1 MFKNGCKKLKIDF
14 HLHTRADKEFIYSG
28 NEDYYN
34 SDYVSALKEKQID
47 IGIITNH
54 NKFNFEEYRA
64 LSKTASKK
72 GILLLPG
79 VELSVKEGSNGIHTL
94 LVFNPE
100 EWLKNGTDY
109 INRFLT
115 SAFANIPH
123 PENQNTRCKYDLFGA
138 IQELENMDKDYFIVF
153 AHAEQKCGIIN
164 ECDGGM
170 ITTLFSKSDVR
181 NRVLGM
187 QKVRTRDNISKL
199 NQWLKYDIPFVEG
212 SDPKSIDE
220 IGKDDNVTYLKI
232 GEMSFNSVKYA
243 LQDFKNRGFKTIE
256 NHQHGYIKSA
266 SFKGGK
272 LDGLTINF
280 SNELNTLIGIRGSGK
295 SSILEVIRYALG
307 LTLTSIDKQYKD
319 DLVKNILGSGGQV
332 SLKVIDQYGQ
342 EYEVRQIL
350 NETASVLD
358 ADGRDL
364 PISIKTLINNPL
376 YFGQKDLSFTEDG
389 YEFKLLEKLVGNKI
403 NEQTEKIAEYNN
415 QLEDLIRQLIT
426 FDKIPA
432 QIEEIRNKNEDIKH
446 KLQIYEE
453 KGIAEKLKKQTSCN
467 TDVSNLK
474 NIVTAIESIISELSA
489 VNISSEISKIDICKY
504 ISEYNPEIYSEA
516 SKITNDIIVILNNI
530 QREISDLA
538 TQKKD
543 LDSIVKKL
551 DDKVSSLKEEF
562 AEIKREIK
570 DDTLDPDSYV
580 KYNND
585 FEKNNNIIKQ
595 LEAQAKSRIEIITSI
610 KKAIRERNETL
621 QSIFSAY
628 QQEIN
633 SINENQSE
641 LKIEIEFKGN
651 KAQFKEDLKTFFKG
665 TSISDSKYQRICDDF
680 SDFVAVLEDYYLNES
695 EKLHDI
701 LADGEYAKLSEK
713 IDSNYQD
720 LIKKECPNLVKI
732 LYHGKSLEK
741 HSIGQRASALI
752 LFILTQQDNDIIII
766 DQPED
771 DLDNQI
777 IYKEVIHTIKE
788 KKPYIQFIF
797 ATHNANIPVLGDAE
811 KIIVTSYQDDSMFI
825 DEGNIDCPHTH
836 TKIVDIM
843 EGGREAFEKRNLIY
857 TAWK

>member
-1 MFKNGCKKLKIDF
+1 MFENGCEKLKVDF
-14 HLHTRADKEFIYSG
+14 HLHTRADKEFVFSG
-28 NEDYYN
+28 DENYYY
-34 SDYVSALKEKQID
+34 SDYVSELDEKQIN

-54 NKFNFEEYRA
+54 NKFNFEEYKA

-72 GILLLPG
+72 EILLLPG
-79 VELSVKEGSNGIHTL
+79 VELSIKEGSNGIHTL
-94 LVFNPE
+94 IVFNPD
-100 EWLKNGTDY
+100 EWLENGTDY

-115 SAFANIPH
+115 TAFANIPH
-123 PENQNTRCKYDLFGA
+123 PENQNTRCKYDLFGV

-153 AHAEQKCGIIN
+153 AHVEQKCGIIN

-181 NRVLGM
+181 KRVLGM
-187 QKVRTRDNISKL
+187 QKIRTRDNILKL
-199 NQWLKYDIPFVEG
+199 SQWLKYDIPFVEG

-220 IGKDDNVTYLKI
+220 IGKDDNATYLKI

-243 LQDFKNRGFKTIE
+243 LQDFKNRGFKTVE
-256 NHQHGYIKSA
+256 THQHGYIKAA

-295 SSILEVIRYALG
+295 SSVLEVIRYALG

-319 DLVKNILGSGGQV
+319 DLVKNILGSGGQI
-332 SLKVIDQYGQ
+332 SLNIIDRYGQ

-350 NETASVLD
+350 NETPSILNAE
-358 ADGRDL
+358 GCDL

-376 YFGQKDLSFTEDG
+376 YFGQKDLSFTEAG
-389 YEFKLLEKLVGNKI
+389 YEFKLLEKLVGSKI
-403 NEQTEKIAEYNN
+403 NEQAEKITEYNN
-415 QLEDLIRQLIT
+415 QLEDLIRQLIS

-432 QIEEIRNKNEDIKH
+432 QIEEIKSKNEDIKH

-467 TDVSNLK
+467 TDIGNLN
-474 NIVTAIESIISELSA
+474 NIIEVIQAIISELSA
-489 VNISSEISKIDICKY
+489 VDLGSEISKIDLSQY
-504 ISEYNPEIYSEA
+504 VSEYNPEIYSEA
-516 SKITNDIIVILNNI
+516 SRITNDIIVTLKNM
-530 QREISDLA
+530 QKEITDVA
-538 TQKKD
+538 TLKKD
-543 LDSIVKKL
+543 LDSIVQKL
-551 DDKVSSLKEEF
+551 GDKVSSLKEEF

-585 FEKNNNIIKQ
+585 FEKNNNAIKQ
-595 LEAQAKSRIEIITSI
+595 LEAQAKSRTEIITMI

-621 QSIFSAY
+621 RAIFSAY

-651 KAQFKEDLKTFFKG
+651 KTQFKEDLKIFFKG

-695 EKLHDI
+695 EKLHAI
-701 LADGEYAKLSEK
+701 LTDGEYAKLSEK
-713 IDSNYQD
+713 ISLNYQE

-732 LYHGKSLEK
+732 LYHDKSLEK

-811 KIIVTSYQDDSMFI
+811 KIIVTSYHDDSMAV
-825 DEGNIDCPHTH
+825 DEGNIDCPRTH